1 MRFSS
6 KTVMLR
12 KVLRRIQMNQN
23 KNKAKDSL
31 KATIKKMV
39 PAVFTAFIATG
50 IGFVALYTSPVPMI
64 QDFGKMLTIGL
75 IISFILGI
83 FLLIPTLFVRDYFFR
98 NVKKKQPK
106 QQRKKRTTKVD
117 KVLDWITNHVIR
129 FRWMIITIAVIA
141 AAFGIWVDVDA
152 DAETDV
158 ETFMPQDTQELKDI
172 HQLRDIMGT
181 TDQVSIVYE
190 SDDVISDQVITW
202 VDDLTE
208 NMGTEFPDVVV
219 ETKSVTNVV
228 KKMNDGELPDS
239 EVFREQIAD
248 IPENQLKLFLNESQT
263 KGVITVGIKHLEAEE
278 LKLFIDDL
286 GLYLDNNAL
295 DAVETTITG
304 KAVLDVEMIQGLT
317 TGRYQMT
324 LLGMGLVFIS
334 LLLIYRH
341 PIKAFIPLLPI
352 IFIVGWSGLAM
363 YFLDVSYT
371 PLTATLGALII
382 GIGTEFTVLVME
394 RFYEE
399 REKGYQ
405 GQEAIQTTNK
415 SIGKAIFASAL
426 TTIGGFSALLVSDF
440 VILNNFGMMTLINIS
455 LALFSTFV
463 VMPPI
468 LITLD
473 RFVKIESIR

>member
-1 MRFSS
+1 
-6 KTVMLR
+6 
-12 KVLRRIQMNQN
+12 MNQN
-23 KNKAKDSL
+23 KHNAKQSL
-31 KATIKKMV
+31 SNTIKKMV
-39 PAVFTAFIATG
+39 PAVFTALVATG

-75 IISFILGI
+75 VISFILGI
-83 FLLIPTLFVRDYFFR
+83 FLLIPALFIRDYFFQHE
-98 NVKKKQPK
+98 KKKQPK
-106 QQRKKRTTKVD
+106 QPKQPKNEKTIKID
-117 KVLDWITNHVIR
+117 KALDWLTKNVIR
-129 FRWMIITIAVIA
+129 FRWVIIILAVVA

-172 HQLRDIMGT
+172 HKLRDTIGT

-190 SDDVISDQVITW
+190 SDDIVSDNIVVW
-202 VDDLTE
+202 VDHLTE
-208 NMGTEFPDVVV
+208 TIGKKFPDVVV
-219 ETKSVTNVV
+219 ETKSITNII
-228 KKMNDGELPDS
+228 KQINDGELPEDES
-239 EVFREQIAD
+239 FSEQISD
-248 IPENQLKLFLNESQT
+248 IPDEQLKLFLNEAKT
-263 KGVITVGIKHLEAEE
+263 KGVITVGIKHLEAGDIKSFVDE
-278 LKLFIDDL
+278 LGD
-286 GLYLDNNAL
+286 YLETNAL
-295 DAVETTITG
+295 DSVETTITG

-324 LLGMGLVFIS
+324 LLGMGLVFAS

-382 GIGTEFTVLVME
+382 GIGTEFTVLIME

-399 REKGYQ
+399 RKKGYH
-405 GQEAIQTTNK
+405 GTEAIKTTNK

-455 LALFSTFV
+455 FALFSTFV

-473 RFVKIESIR
+473 RFVKVESAQ

>member
-1 MRFSS
+1 MNNN
-6 KTVMLR
+6 
-12 KVLRRIQMNQN
+12 KVW
-23 KNKAKDSL
+23 KSL
-31 KATIKKMV
+31 KNTITKMI
-39 PAVFTAFIATG
+39 PAVFTAMIATAL
-50 IGFVALYTSPVPMI
+50 GFIALYTSPVPMI

-83 FLLIPTLFVRDYFFR
+83 FLLIPTLFVRDYFFQ

-172 HQLRDIMGT
+172 HKLRDTIGT

-190 SDDVISDQVITW
+190 SDNIVSNNIVRW
-202 VDDLTE
+202 VDNLTE
-208 NMGTEFPDVVV
+208 SLGVEFPDVVV
-219 ETKSVTNVV
+219 ETKSITNIV
-228 KKMNDGELPDS
+228 KQMNDGELLGGES
-239 EVFREQIAD
+239 FNERIAD
-248 IPENQLKLFLNESQT
+248 IPEEQLKLFLNESQT
-263 KGVITVGIKHLEAEE
+263 KGVITVGIKHLEAEK

-295 DAVETTITG
+295 GAVETTITG
-304 KAVLDVEMIQGLT
+304 KSVLDVKMIQGLT

-324 LLGMGLVFIS
+324 LLGMGLVFFS

-352 IFIVGWSGLAM
+352 IFIVGWSGLVM
-363 YFLDVSYT
+363 YLLDISYT
-371 PLTATLGALII
+371 PLTATRGALII
-382 GIGTEFTVLVME
+382 GIGTECTVFIVE
-394 RFYEE
+394 RYYEE
-399 REKGYQ
+399 RKKGHQ
-405 GQEAIQTTNK
+405 GIEAIKITNK
-415 SIGKAIFASAL
+415 STGKAIFASAL

-440 VILNNFGMMTLINIS
+440 VILNNFGIMTLINIS
-455 LALFSTFV
+455 FALLSTIII
-463 VMPPI
+463 MPSVLII
-468 LITLD
+468 LD
-473 RFVKIESIR
+473 KFVKVKQTH